1 MNLLSVDSL
10 SKQFGDRVILNKVS
24 FGIAKGEKIALVGGN
39 GSGKTTLLQLIAQN
53 ILPDSGGIALRKEIK
68 IGFLNQNLEF
78 NENLSLAEILFNA
91 ENPQQKAIREYEK
104 ALLLP
109 NNQEILQ
116 KALEQMDALQ
126 AWEYETKIKQILG
139 KLGLHNLNQKM
150 GELSGG
156 QKKRVALAHLLIE
169 QPDLLILDEPTN
181 HLDLETIEWLEYH
194 LSLSENSLLLVSHD
208 RYFIDRVCQ
217 KIIEL
222 DRGNLYQYN
231 GNYAYFLE
239 KKAERESN
247 SQIEIEKARNLLRKE
262 LEWMRRQPKARG
274 TKSKS
279 RIDSFYKLQEKT
291 QQEKSNTS
299 LQIEVKTQRMGNK
312 ILEIKNICKNFD
324 KQIIID
330 DFSYNFQKG
339 EKIGIVGKNGVGKS
353 TFLKIITGQLQAD
366 SGSLDIGETIQI
378 GYYSQDNLQYKE
390 GQRVIEFIKEIAE
403 VITLSNGET
412 ITASQFLQR
421 FLFSPEVQYK
431 PIEKLSGGEKRRL
444 QLMQVLIKNPNF
456 LILDEPTNDLDI
468 DTLNVLEDFLEN
480 FGGCLLLVSHDRYFM
495 DKIVENL
502 FVFEGQGKIRNFNG
516 NYSDYKEHLEE
527 ISQKEK
533 VEKDKNDK
541 ENQTSKKK
549 QEVQKKKKSFKEQ
562 KALENLEKEIQDLE
576 AEKIACIEQMNQ
588 TGLSHEKL
596 QEIAQKIEK
605 ITAILEEKE
614 MQWLELSE

>member
-10 SKQFGDRVILNKVS
+10 SKQFGDRIILNQIS
-24 FGIAKGEKIALVGGN
+24 FGIAKGEKVALVGSN
-39 GSGKTTLLQLIAQN
+39 GSGKTTLLKLITQN
-53 ILPDSGGIALRKEIK
+53 ILPDSGGIALRKGIK
-68 IGFLNQNLEF
+68 IGFLNQDLAF
-78 NENLSLAEILFNA
+78 DENLTLAETLFNA
-91 ENPQQKAIREYEK
+91 ENPQQKAVREYEK
-104 ALLLP
+104 ALLAP

-126 AWEYETKIKQILG
+126 AWEYETQIKQILG
-139 KLGLHNLNQKM
+139 KLGLHDLDRKISQ
-150 GELSGG
+150 LSGG
-156 QKKRVALAHLLIE
+156 QKKRVALAHLLID

-194 LSLSENSLLLVSHD
+194 LSLSESSLLLVSHD

-239 KKAERESN
+239 KKAQREIN
-247 SQIEIEKARNLLRKE
+247 TQIEIDKARNLLRKE

-279 RIDSFYKLQEKT
+279 RIDNFYKLQDKAQEQKT
-291 QQEKSNTS
+291 NAS
-299 LQIEVKTQRMGNK
+299 LQIEVKTSRMGNK
-312 ILEIKNICKNFD
+312 ILELKNISKKFD
-324 KQIIID
+324 KQTIID
-330 DFSYNFQKG
+330 DFSHNFQKG
-339 EKIGIVGKNGVGKS
+339 DKIGIVGKNGVGKS

-378 GYYSQDNLQYKE
+378 GYYSQDNLQYNP

-403 VITLSNGET
+403 VVTLSNGES

-480 FGGCLLLVSHDRYFM
+480 FVGCLLLVSHDRYFM

-502 FVFEGQGKIRNFNG
+502 LVFEGQGKIKNFNG
-516 NYSDYKEHLEE
+516 NYSDYKEYLEE
-527 ISQKEK
+527 ITEVEKVQKE
-533 VEKDKNDK
+533 
-541 ENQTSKKK
+541 SKK
-549 QEVQKKKKSFKEQ
+549 QELPKENSQKKKMSFKEQ
-562 KALENLEKEIQDLE
+562 KALELLEKEIQDLE
-576 AEKIACIEQMNQ
+576 AEKATCIEQMNQ
-588 TGLSHEKL
+588 IGLSHEKL
-596 QEIAQKIEK
+596 QEIALRIEK
-605 ITAILEEKE
+605 ITTTLEEKE